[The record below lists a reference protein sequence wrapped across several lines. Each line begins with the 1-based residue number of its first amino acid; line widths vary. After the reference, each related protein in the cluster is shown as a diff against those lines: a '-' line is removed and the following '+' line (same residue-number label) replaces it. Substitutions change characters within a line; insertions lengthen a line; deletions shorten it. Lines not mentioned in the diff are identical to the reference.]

1 MIKTYILGTGF
12 LSNNLRKKVNNSKIY
27 SATDFVK
34 NLKKI
39 DDNKKFNLI
48 INTFYS
54 SRKLNKIQ
62 SYENFVKKSL
72 SEVSIVI
79 DKIGKKKINKIIYT
93 SSSSVYGSVNNNIK
107 IDDSNNRYAYSSL
120 KLSAE
125 SLLKN
130 FCDKKKI
137 KLIIC

>member
-72 SEVSIVI
+72 SEVSVVI
-79 DKIGKKKINKIIYT
+79 DKIGKKKINKII
-93 SSSSVYGSVNNNIK
+93 
-107 IDDSNNRYAYSSL
+107 
-120 KLSAE
+120 
-125 SLLKN
+125 
-130 FCDKKKI
+130 
-137 KLIIC
+137 

>member
-1 MIKTYILGTGF
+1 MWKTLEKFEMIKTYILGSGF
-12 LSNNLRKKVNNSKIY
+12 LSNNLGKKVKNSKIY
-27 SATDFVK
+27 SAIDFVK

-72 SEVSIVI
+72 SEVSVVI

-93 SSSSVYGSVNNNIK
+93 SSSSVYGSINNNILV
-107 IDDSNNRYAYSSL
+107 SL
-120 KLSAE
+120 CFPYTIS
-125 SLLKN
+125 
-130 FCDKKKI
+130 
-137 KLIIC
+137 